1 MLSSAQRYASNV
13 SAARDVPQAGAICY
27 RRRDDGVLEILLVG
41 SRRNGRWGIPKGHI
55 DAGET
60 SEITAARESFEE
72 AGVVGRVEVEIFGI
86 FTYEKDSTPDRYHVS
101 VHLAEVTRIAMDY
114 PEKSTRKKAW
124 FPLAAAPVEV
134 SQPGLRE
141 LLRKFADGIGDSGT
155 TDGPGFQLGRG
166 FRV

>member
-1 MLSSAQRYASNV
+1 MLK
-13 SAARDVPQAGAICY
+13 
-27 RRRDDGVLEILLVG
+27 ILLVG

-114 PEKSTRKKAW
+114 PQNRRERRLGFPWRLRRSKSRNQGCASCYASL
-124 FPLAAAPVEV
+124 PMGSAILAPRTDQVFSLVVV
-134 SQPGLRE
+134 SGCSGIPGSFANGA
-141 LLRKFADGIGDSGT
+141 KFA
-155 TDGPGFQLGRG
+155 
-166 FRV
+166 

>member
-27 RRRDDGVLEILLVG
+27 RRGDDGGLEVLLVG

-55 DAGET
+55 DPGET

-155 TDGPGFQLGRG
+155 TDGPAFQLGRD